1 MRIFRSF
8 AVLTGLLLASAAGA
22 QGGADLKGQCGSCHA
37 LEKPANPTVD
47 RLWQRK
53 GPDLW
58 YAGDK
63 FQRPW
68 LVQWLQKP
76 TVIRPGGVFW
86 HDHVKPGEPRD
97 TLDTAAVPK
106 HMAVDAA
113 TAEKLADQLLALK
126 SGLVPSDAFKASGPP
141 GMMAKLAFGKLRGC
155 SSCHQDA
162 PGRGGLSAP
171 ELYDAGRRLQ
181 PNYVYAYTKDP
192 QMFDRYI
199 WMPRFE
205 LSELD
210 LQRLTAYIASL
221 GKEAQ

>member
-1 MRIFRSF
+1 MRLFSSSV
-8 AVLTGLLLASAAGA
+8 AMAGLLLAMPAAA
-22 QGGADLKGQCGSCHA
+22 QGVADLKAQCAGCHA

-63 FQRPW
+63 FQRAW
-68 LVQWLQKP
+68 LVKWLQKP

-86 HDHVKPGEPRD
+86 HNHVKPGEPRD

-113 TAEKLADQLLALK
+113 AAEKLANALLTLK
-126 SGLVPSDAFKASGPP
+126 SGLVPADAFKGGSPGPM
-141 GMMAKLAFGKLRGC
+141 GKLAFGKLRGC

-162 PGRGGLSAP
+162 PGQGGLSAP
-171 ELYDAGRRLQ
+171 ELYDAGARLQ

-192 QMFDRYI
+192 QAFDRYI
-199 WMPRFE
+199 WMPRYE
-205 LSELD
+205 LSEQS
-210 LQRLTAYIASL
+210 LQQLTGYIATL
-221 GKEAQ
+221 DKEAQ